1 MFVVNE
7 DIDVVKLVVDPPI
20 PFSASGMVIQ
30 NLELATVQIAL
41 TLEAIW
47 KFRNQLVH
55 QSKLENPFVS
65 IKALECR
72 IMEHVQCLWSETNL
86 VNTKALNW
94 CPPPC
99 GILKIN
105 VDAAILIDSA
115 MIAVIAR
122 NESGLIVKA
131 WVKQVNTVDPLVAEA
146 TAILWAVQIA
156 KVENWDAVCFESD
169 SKLVVECLQSLVSFW
184 SIAGIC
190 ENVKYL
196 AADFRY
202 CSFCWVK
209 REINMVAHTLAKLGP
224 KFNLP
229 AVFFPK
235 NLPPLVEEAWFR
247 DFICIPSVV

>member
-1 MFVVNE
+1 
-7 DIDVVKLVVDPPI
+7 
-20 PFSASGMVIQ
+20 
-30 NLELATVQIAL
+30 
-41 TLEAIW
+41 
-47 KFRNQLVH
+47 
-55 QSKLENPFVS
+55 
-65 IKALECR
+65 
-72 IMEHVQCLWSETNL
+72 
-86 VNTKALNW
+86 
-94 CPPPC
+94 
-99 GILKIN
+99 
-105 VDAAILIDSA
+105 

-131 WVKQVNTVDPLVAEA
+131 WVKQVNTINPLVAEA

-156 KVENWDAVCFESD
+156 KMEKWDAVCFESD
-169 SKLVVECLQSLVSFW
+169 SKLVVECLQFLISFW

-224 KFNLP
+224 KFNLS

-247 DFICIPSVV
+247 DFICISSVA